1 MAVDIQ
7 AGKMWHKLNAK
18 YENTKRKNKMS
29 DRPEESM

>member
-1 MAVDIQ
+1 
-7 AGKMWHKLNAK
+7 MWHKLNAK